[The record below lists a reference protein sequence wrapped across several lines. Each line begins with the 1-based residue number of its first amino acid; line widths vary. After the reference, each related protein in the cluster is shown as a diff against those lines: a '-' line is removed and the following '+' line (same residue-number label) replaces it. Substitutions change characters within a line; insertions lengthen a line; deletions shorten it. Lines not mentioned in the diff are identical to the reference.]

1 MIELLPSP
9 GPDVAA
15 FRAGGKITSD
25 DIEKAWRSIDAA
37 LDEASEIGMYIEII
51 DLGGFTLDALIKDI
65 AIGFKQ
71 IGHLKRFPRIAV
83 VTDQTW
89 VGTVAEIEGKL
100 LPGVEIRTFPTVED
114 EAAMAWLTTYA
125 KPLGS

>member
-1 MIELLPSP
+1 MLEFLPSP

-15 FRAGGKITSD
+15 FRAGGKITAD
-25 DIEKAWRSIDAA
+25 DIEKAWQSIDAA
-37 LDEASEIGMYIEII
+37 LDEADQIGMYIEIV
-51 DLGGFTLDALIKDI
+51 DLGGFTLDALVKDI
-65 AIGFKQ
+65 VIGFKQ
-71 IGHLKRFPRIAV
+71 IGRLRRFPRIAV
-83 VTDQTW
+83 VTDQAW

-114 EAAMAWLTTYA
+114 EAAMAWLTAHA